1 MRKLIK
7 QIKKSFNEFLQYVSW
22 IDALCLSMLV
32 IIVFIDI
39 YVCILSVLKLTIH
52 FIDKL

>member
-7 QIKKSFNEFLQYVSW
+7 QIKKSFNEDLQYVSW

-32 IIVFIDI
+32 IIVFIAI
-39 YVCILSVLKLTIH
+39 YVCILSVLTLTVH